1 MLARDHASSDP
12 DAKAPA
18 RKKAR
23 KSRSRGLRTKTGCLT
38 CRQRHKKCDEQ
49 VPVCGSCTLAGKT
62 CVYGPDRPNPE
73 ASFAVPSTTATL
85 RQRPLP
91 AVTVTPDGPNLP
103 PIPGPPPPQ
112 TQSPLVASSYPAPQ
126 PTRVPGSGGPSPAAN
141 PGAMSHLPESP
152 YLGYSPDT
160 TELLTAGGASTR
172 WLDLLASDAAQ
183 ADAGFS
189 LAPSP
194 TQESTVKH
202 QAAVNSGGL
211 YQRLSDLAAT
221 GTAEYGWQEFEDIVL
236 LDHEAVLFRKF
247 VDHAALWLDLLD
259 PERHFSTYATQL
271 ALRNVGLMKAILA
284 LTARHDAM
292 SKRATDG
299 SPGVLESTTTHA
311 QAIQYYYETL
321 HYVQT
326 ALHSPTYTKSEEILA
341 TAVIISTYEMLDE
354 SASGWQ
360 RHLKGVFWIQRSQD
374 VNGETGGLRQAVWW
388 AWLRQDIW
396 AAFREKRKCHSF
408 WVPTKDYGN
417 MTQHELAD
425 RAVYL
430 LSKAVN
436 YSAAGATNP
445 FGDPASSDPE
455 VLRAR
460 AVAGS
465 ELLGMLEAWK
475 LYLGQGFR
483 PLPSPKRELDAEKCP
498 FQAIWIHPPSFA
510 VATMVY
516 NFAKILISLH
526 RPPEPGFGHYL
537 KTQRTLSDAVTAIC
551 GIAMAL
557 QDEGCQIIAAH
568 CLYGA
573 GLCVQES
580 SQRNAIIT
588 LVNACEDRTGW
599 PMSTIRNDLL
609 AEWRRVDQDGN
620 T

>member
-1 MLARDHASSDP
+1 MSTGQDQASSDLV
-12 DAKAPA
+12 AKSPA

-49 VPVCGSCTLAGKT
+49 VPVCGSCTLASKT
-62 CVYGPDRPNPE
+62 CVYGPGGPRADT
-73 ASFAVPSTTATL
+73 SFASPLTTTTM

-91 AVTVTPDGPNLP
+91 AVTVTPDGEDMPQIRVL
-103 PIPGPPPPQ
+103 PPPQ
-112 TQSPLVASSYPAPQ
+112 IQGPLVSFAPAPQ
-126 PTRVPGSGGPSPAAN
+126 PAQVAGSPSANIGPMTR
-141 PGAMSHLPESP
+141 LPESP
-152 YLGYSPDT
+152 YLGYSPGTSDM
-160 TELLTAGGASTR
+160 LTAGGASTR

-183 ADAGFS
+183 ADAAFS

-194 TQESTVKH
+194 THEAGVKH
-202 QAAVNSGGL
+202 QGAVNSSGL
-211 YQRLSDLAAT
+211 YQRLSDLATTT
-221 GTAEYGWQEFEDIVL
+221 GSSDYQWQEFSDIVL
-236 LDHEAVLFRKF
+236 SDHEAVLFRKF
-247 VDHAALWLDLLD
+247 VEHAALWLDLLD
-259 PERHFSTYATQL
+259 PDRHFSTYATQL
-271 ALRNVGLMKAILA
+271 ALRNLGLMKAILA
-284 LTARHDAM
+284 LAARHDAM
-292 SKRATDG
+292 SNRITDG
-299 SPGVLESTTTHA
+299 SQSTLEPTTTHA

-326 ALHSPTYTKSEEILA
+326 ALASSSYTNSEEILA
-341 TAVIISTYEMLDE
+341 TAIIISTYEMLDE
-354 SASGWQ
+354 STSGWQ

-374 VNGETGGLRQAVWW
+374 VDGENGGLPQAVWW

-408 WVPTKDYGN
+408 WVPTKNCGN

-430 LSKAVN
+430 LSQAVN
-436 YSAAGATNP
+436 YSALGATNP
-445 FGDPASSDPE
+445 YGDPTSPE
-455 VLRAR
+455 PDVLRAR

-475 LYLGQGFR
+475 LYLGPGFR
-483 PLPSPKRELDAEKCP
+483 PLPSPKGEADAERSP
-498 FQAIWIHPPSFA
+498 FKPIWIHPPSFA

-516 NFAKILISLH
+516 NFAKILITLH

-537 KTQRTLSDAVTAIC
+537 KTQRTLSDSVTAIC
-551 GIAMAL
+551 GLAMAL
-557 QDEGCQIIAAH
+557 RDEGCQIVAAH

-573 GLCVQES
+573 GLCVQEPA
-580 SQRNAIIT
+580 QRKAIIA

-599 PMSTIRNDLL
+599 PMSTIRNDLR
-609 AEWRRVDQDGN
+609 AEWHRVDQDSS